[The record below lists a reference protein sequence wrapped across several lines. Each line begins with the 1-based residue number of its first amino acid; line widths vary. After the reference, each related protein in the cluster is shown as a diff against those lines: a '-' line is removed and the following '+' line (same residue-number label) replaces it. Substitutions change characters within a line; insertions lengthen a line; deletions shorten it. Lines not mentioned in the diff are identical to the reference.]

1 VGDAVAFLVSR
12 TYPLVPH
19 TEGTKMKRL
28 LIFFRLVDAHDGLIS
43 LTNVAL
49 IVVIVKLTLV
59 KTPGLTELGTLL
71 LALANYNA
79 KKWMALEPETKP

>member
-1 VGDAVAFLVSR
+1 
-12 TYPLVPH
+12 
-19 TEGTKMKRL
+19 MKRI

-43 LTNVAL
+43 LTNLAL
-49 IVVIVKLTLV
+49 IVVIVKLVLV

-79 KKWMALEPETKP
+79 KKLLAPDPASEAK

>member
-1 VGDAVAFLVSR
+1 
-12 TYPLVPH
+12 
-19 TEGTKMKRL
+19 MKRA

-49 IVVIVKLTLV
+49 IVVIVKLVLV

-79 KKWMALEPETKP
+79 KKWMAPEPETKP